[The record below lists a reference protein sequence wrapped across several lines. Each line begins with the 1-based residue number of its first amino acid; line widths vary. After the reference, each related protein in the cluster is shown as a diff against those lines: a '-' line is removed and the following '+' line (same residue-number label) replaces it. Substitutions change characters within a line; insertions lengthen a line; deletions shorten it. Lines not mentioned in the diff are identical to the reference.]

1 MRNGLIE
8 KVICMTEKRYQL
20 RQEQLDY
27 PIVNFCCD
35 LVDTENNDKVICS
48 FDNDIGTSKMVDL
61 LNELSEENEELKEL
75 RDYFERKKYEYH
87 NKWNLAHLDNINLRK
102 ENEQLKKY
110 NKGQELEIVRLHNLA
125 DAMGAVLREL
135 GIYDVY
141 NDEQI
146 ENVKRRVK

>member
-1 MRNGLIE
+1 MS
-8 KVICMTEKRYQL
+8 EKRFIL
-20 RQEQLDY
+20 INCTKPGTRSNILDY
-27 PIVNFCCD
+27 QKKHNEGVGD
-35 LVDTENNDKVICS
+35 ELWLGEVVD
-48 FDNDIGTSKMVDL
+48 M
-61 LNELSEENEELKEL
+61 LNQLT
-75 RDYFERKKYEYH
+75 
-87 NKWNLAHLDNINLRK
+87 K
-102 ENEQLKKY
+102 ENEKLKKY